1 MSQKITIGVA
11 AISMEPVSIDQRR
24 RDIAEMIARAAAQRC
39 QLVCFPEFVQM
50 QRTTEAMADVDA
62 GCDDVYARY
71 AECVPGG
78 PSSQGI
84 AQACRE
90 HGIWA
95 TYGITERWPDGHATN
110 SMIWIDN
117 TGQVAGRHA
126 KTHLAPGED
135 GEGGLSAGGDLRPL
149 STPFGRVGVMTCYEI
164 YFPEIAR
171 VHQARGADWFFYPHA
186 DNQPK
191 CLDVARVR
199 AFDSRM
205 PLIVCGY
212 VWPKKSM
219 DDAPTGAALIDAQG
233 DVVARSENRQML
245 LVVELDPHDRP
256 TEAARWD
263 RPNDRV
269 DARSFRWSRR
279 RPELYAQLV
288 QCRPEEA
295 DK

>member
-1 MSQKITIGVA
+1 MSQKVKVGVA
-11 AISMEPVSIDQRR
+11 AISMEPVSIEQRR
-24 RDIAEMIARAAAQRC
+24 QDILELIERASAAGC

-50 QRTTEAMADVDA
+50 QRTTEAMADVET

-71 AECVPGG
+71 AEPVPDG
-78 PSSQGI
+78 PTSKQI
-84 AQACRE
+84 ARACRE
-90 HGIWA
+90 HGLWA
-95 TYGITERWPDGHATN
+95 AYGITERRSDGQVTN
-110 SMIWIDN
+110 SIVWIDEA
-117 TGQVAGRHA
+117 GQLAGRHA

-135 GEGGLSAGGDLRPL
+135 GEGGISAGGELLPL

-171 VHQARGADWFFYPHA
+171 VHQAKGADWFFYPHA

-212 VWPKKSM
+212 VWPEKSIA
-219 DDAPTGAALIDAQG
+219 DGPTGTALIDAQG

-279 RPELYAQLV
+279 RPELYGPLLEGGSEKPSQ
-288 QCRPEEA
+288 
-295 DK
+295 